1 MNYVVSQE
9 DYENSLSHY
18 GILRRSGRYP
28 WGSGG
33 TAEKRSLEF
42 LDLLQDMRSKGLSD
56 VEIAKGFGMT
66 TTQLR
71 ETNTIA
77 RAEKKAAQIAMI
89 NRLADKGMSNGAIA
103 ERMGLPGESSV
114 RALRAAGQADKAVVL
129 QNTVKMLRDNVE
141 KKGVIDIGKGVELYN
156 GISREKLS
164 SAVAVLKDEGYKV
177 HYIKVQQQGTTHE
190 TTIKV
195 LARDDIRW
203 VDIKNNPDMIKSTQ
217 DFSSDTGGRSYFGL
231 LPPIAIS
238 SKRVAVNYA
247 EDGGADADGV
257 MYIRRGVKELD
268 MGGARYAQVRVSVDG
283 THYLKGMAVYKDD
296 LPPGTDIVFNTNK
309 KRADIGDDKMKAFKE
324 MKKGEDG
331 IIDADN
337 PFGSAVRQLGERN
350 ERGELVKVTSAL
362 NIVNEEG
369 SWDKWSR
376 NLSSQ
381 MLSKQSNQLART
393 QLNETF
399 ERRRKELDE
408 IMSLTNPAVK
418 QKLLEDFADSTDSAA
433 VHLKAAALPRQRSQV
448 ILPINSL
455 KDTEIYAPNFENG
468 ERVVLVRY
476 PHGGIFEIPELT
488 VNNRH
493 PEARRILGSNPKD
506 AVGINSR
513 VAARLSG
520 ADFDGDSVL
529 VIPNNSGAVKTKP
542 PLQKLVGFDPQAE
555 YPRYEGMKVM
565 DARTKGI
572 QMGLISNLITDMTIR
587 GATDDELAKAVRH
600 SMVVIDAEKHKLN
613 WKQSAIDNSIP
624 TLMKKYQDR
633 SQGGASTVISNSGAE
648 AKVKVPKRKQ
658 GYQIDKKTGEKIY
671 RETGESYIDKNGKLV
686 FKTQS
691 VPRLSVNDAHK
702 YSSGT
707 PIEKIY
713 ADHSNGLKSLA
724 NEARLALVN
733 TKPTPYSPSANKAY
747 HKEVAELNSALRI
760 ALKNAPRE
768 RQAQVLAA
776 AVVKQKLNANPEM
789 DPPELKKVRAQT
801 LAEMRLRT
809 GAKKEQI
816 KITPE
821 QWNAIQAGALR
832 HNTLTQILKNA
843 DDEKLKELATPRTP
857 TVMTSAKQ
865 ARAASMLASGYTQ
878 AEVAAALGVSLTTL
892 KNDLKN

>member
-1 MNYVVSQE
+1 MNYVVKQD
-9 DYENSLSHY
+9 DYDNSLAHY
-18 GILRRSGRYP
+18 GILRKSGRYP

-42 LDLLQDMRSKGLSD
+42 LDMLQDLRSKGLSD
-56 VEIAKGFGMT
+56 VEIAQGLGMT

-141 KKGVIDIGKGVELYN
+141 SKGVIDIGKGVELYN

-203 VDIKNNPDMIKSTQ
+203 VDIKNDPRMIKSTQ
-217 DFSSDTGGRSYFGL
+217 DFSSDNGGRSFFGL
-231 LPPIAIS
+231 LPPVSVS
-238 SKRVAVNYA
+238 SKRVAINYA
-247 EDGGADADGV
+247 EDGGSDADGV
-257 MYIRRGVKELD
+257 MYIRRGVKDLD
-268 MGGARYAQVRVSVDG
+268 MGGARYAQVRVAVDN

-296 LPPGTDIVFNTNK
+296 MPPGVDIVFNTNK
-309 KRADIGDDKMKAFKE
+309 KRADLGPDKLKAMKE

-337 PFGSAVRQLGERN
+337 PFGSAVRQLGIRN
-350 ERGELVKVTSAL
+350 EKDELVKVTSAL

-369 SWDKWSR
+369 SWDKWSN

-381 MLSKQSNQLART
+381 MLSKQSHQLART
-393 QLNETF
+393 QLNETY
-399 ERRRKELDE
+399 ERRKKELEE
-408 IMSLTNPAVK
+408 IVSLTNPAVK
-418 QKLLEDFADSTDSAA
+418 QKMLEDFADSTDSAA

-455 KDTEIYAPNFENG
+455 KDTEIYAPNFTNG

-493 PEARRILGSNPKD
+493 PEAKRILGSNPKD
-506 AVGINSR
+506 AVGINSK

-520 ADFDGDSVL
+520 ADFDGDTVL
-529 VIPNNSGAVKTKP
+529 VIPNNSGAVKTQP
-542 PLQKLVGFDPQAE
+542 PLKGLIGFDPQSA
-555 YPRYEGMKVM
+555 YPKYEGMKVM
-565 DARTKGI
+565 DSRTKGI
-572 QMGLISNLITDMTIR
+572 QMGLISNLITDMTIQ
-587 GATDDELAKAVRH
+587 GATDGELARAVRH

-613 WKQSAIDNSIP
+613 YKQSAIDNGIP
-624 TLMKKYQDR
+624 QLMKKYQNR

-658 GYQIDKKTGEKIY
+658 GYQIDKKTGAKIY
-671 RETGESYIDKNGKLV
+671 RETGESYIDSKGKLV

-713 ADHSNGLKSLA
+713 ADHSNNLKALA
-724 NEARLALVN
+724 NKARLELVH

-747 HKEVAELNSALRI
+747 AKEVAELNAALRE

-768 RQAQVLAA
+768 RQAQVMAA
-776 AVVKQKLNANPEM
+776 SVVKQKLNSNPEM
-789 DPPELKKVRAQT
+789 DPPELKKIRSQT
-801 LAEMRLRT
+801 LAEMRRRT
-809 GAKKEQI
+809 GAKKAEI

-843 DDEKLKELATPRTP
+843 DSEKVKALATPRTP
-857 TVMTSAKQ
+857 TVMTAAKQ
-865 ARAASMLASGYTQ
+865 AKAAAMLSSGYTQ

-892 KNDLKN
+892 KNDLNN